1 MENKVNP
8 LLFKIHPDFRLLLID
23 IQDRR
28 VKNGKETVKEKVP
41 LWKLTKTLTNMIES
55 NKDMFN
61 ILTEVEINGTRN

>member
-23 IQDRR
+23 IQDTR
-28 VKNGKETVKEKVP
+28 VKNGKETVKEKVA